1 MRCVTRY
8 VAAFGPVS
16 VMDAQAWCGL
26 TKLGEVF
33 ERLRPSLV
41 TFRDEGG
48 RELFDLPDAPRP
60 DPDTPAPPRFLYDF
74 ENMLLSYADRSR
86 VIAPDVVRGLERT
99 QESLST
105 FTLDGF
111 VAGTWGVERERGR
124 ATLTITPLASA
135 VEGRRDRPR
144 RRGRRPTGIPRA
156 DATDRDIRFA
166 EPQNVTE
173 PKPTSRL
180 REVLHCGMRRCH
192 NPGTMTSRTHAMH
205 CSCRPSA
212 MQGRWCT

>member
-33 ERLRPSLV
+33 ERLRPSLI

-86 VIAPDVVRGLERT
+86 VIAPDMVRGLERT

-124 ATLTITPLASA
+124 ATLTITPLARLSKA
-135 VEGRRDRPR
+135 DCDRPL
-144 RRGRRPTGIPRA
+144 RRGRRPPGIPRGRCHGPRHPLRRVPECDRRDRA
-156 DATDRDIRFA
+156 DD
-166 EPQNVTE
+166 TE
-173 PKPTSRL
+173 PKPAR
-180 REVLHCGMRRCH
+180 V
-192 NPGTMTSRTHAMH
+192 
-205 CSCRPSA
+205 
-212 MQGRWCT
+212 